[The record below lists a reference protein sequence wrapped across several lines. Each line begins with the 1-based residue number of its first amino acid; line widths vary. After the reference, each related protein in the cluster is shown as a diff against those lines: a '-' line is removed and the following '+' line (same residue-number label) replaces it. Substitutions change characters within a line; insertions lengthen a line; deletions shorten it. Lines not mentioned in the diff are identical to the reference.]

1 MKITFICPHLMD
13 TRSADAMEPLVFA
26 ILAGLTPKDIELDF
40 FDERIEPIPID
51 HNTDLVAMTVGTY
64 TARRAYQISTQFRQ
78 RGIPVV
84 MGGLHPSFLPEEA
97 LVYADSVVIGD
108 AEEIWG
114 ELVQDALQGKLK
126 QVYRQLKQPL
136 LKGVNFD
143 RTIFNGK
150 RYKPLI
156 PVQIGRGCSFACD
169 FCSINAFYGS
179 HVRQRPLE
187 EIIAEI
193 EALESKHILFVDS
206 NLFVDLPKA
215 EELFQALIPLNIRW
229 GGQITLDAVRNAQLL
244 DLMAKSGCFAIS
256 IGFESLNK
264 DNLRLMNKEW
274 NLKYNN
280 YDYAIQ
286 QFHDRGIIIYAN
298 LIFGYD
304 HDTVDS
310 FDITA
315 EFAIQSK
322 FALANLVPLTPTPSS
337 RLYGRLH
344 DENRL
349 IFKRWWLDPAYQ
361 YGQATFHPLRMT
373 ADELTKGCLHARQKF
388 YKFGS
393 ILKRGTKPSANSH
406 NLLNLGVFLAGNLIT
421 KRELSYKLGHHLGA
435 KTPLLP
441 RLEDVSLS
449 SVTG

>member
-1 MKITFICPHLMD
+1 
-13 TRSADAMEPLVFA
+13 MEPLVFA
-26 ILAGLTPKDIELDF
+26 ILAGLTPKDVELDF
-40 FDERIEPIPID
+40 FDERIEPIPLGHD
-51 HNTDLVAMTVGTY
+51 TDLVAISVGTY

-108 AEEIWG
+108 AEEIW
-114 ELVQDALQGKLK
+114 ENLVQDARQGKLK
-126 QVYRQLKQPL
+126 RIYRQLKQPD
-136 LKGVNFD
+136 LKGVKFD
-143 RTIFNGK
+143 RTIFEGK

-156 PVQIGRGCSFACD
+156 PVQIGRGCRFACD

-179 HVRQRPLE
+179 HMRQRSVK
-187 EIIAEI
+187 EIVAEI
-193 EALESKHILFVDS
+193 EALDSKHILFVDS
-206 NLFVDLPKA
+206 NLFVDIPKA
-215 EELFQALIPLNIRW
+215 EELFQALIPLNIHW
-229 GGQITLDAVRNAQLL
+229 GGQITLDAVINTQML
-244 DLMAKSGCFAIS
+244 DLMARSGCFAIS
-256 IGFESLNK
+256 TGFESLNK

-274 NLKYNN
+274 NLKDNSYEH
-280 YDYAIQ
+280 AIQ

-337 RLYGRLH
+337 RLYGRLRE
-344 DENRL
+344 DNRL
-349 IFKRWWLDPAYQ
+349 IFKRWWLDPAYR
-361 YGQATFHPLRMT
+361 YGHATFHPQLMT
-373 ADELTKGCLHARQKF
+373 ADELTEGCIHAREMF

-393 ILKRGTKPSANSH
+393 ILKRATKPSANSRS
-406 NLLNLGVFLAGNLIT
+406 LLNLGVFWAGNLIT
-421 KRELSYKLGHHLGA
+421 RHELSYKLGHHLGA
-435 KTPLLP
+435 KTPLVP
-441 RLEDVSLS
+441 RLDDVSIS
-449 SVTG
+449 SGKG